1 MNDDGRVMKE
11 GKQIATQQ
19 SFKKRGLTIA
29 NAGSMGRV
37 GTSFIFFKLFID
49 DDKIR
54 PGTQRSGD
62 KLLCAQH
69 LNPGS
74 IFRK

>member
-1 MNDDGRVMKE
+1 MMNDDGRVMKE

-19 SFKKRGLTIA
+19 SFKKKRGLTIA

-37 GTSFIFFKLFID
+37 GTSFKLSID

-62 KLLCAQH
+62 KLFVRTAPQSRLH
-69 LNPGS
+69 
-74 IFRK
+74 F